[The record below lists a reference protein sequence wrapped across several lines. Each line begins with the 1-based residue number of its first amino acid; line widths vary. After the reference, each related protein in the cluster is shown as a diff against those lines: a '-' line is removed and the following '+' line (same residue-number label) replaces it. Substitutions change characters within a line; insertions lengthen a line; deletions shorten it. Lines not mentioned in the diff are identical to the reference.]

1 MDFIIRIL
9 FGIYYLSFKL
19 NVMLRVKRL
28 IKSFT
33 YALHGL
39 VKTFKEEQNLQIQT
53 IAAAIVIVLA
63 FFLKVERLEW
73 VILILVIALVILME
87 IANSAVERIADVLRP
102 RINSYVKEIK
112 DITAA
117 AVMIA
122 SLAAIIIGVIIFYPY
137 LVK

>member
-1 MDFIIRIL
+1 
-9 FGIYYLSFKL
+9 
-19 NVMLRVKRL
+19 MLRVKRL
-28 IKSFT
+28 FKSFG

-39 VKTFKEEQNLQIQT
+39 VKTFKEEQNLQVQT
-53 IAAAIVIVLA
+53 IAAVIVIVLA
-63 FFLKVERLEW
+63 FFLKVKRLEW
-73 VILILVIALVILME
+73 VILILVITLVILME

-122 SLAAIIIGVIIFYPY
+122 SLAAIVIGVIIFYPY